1 MITNNMVNPT
11 LSFNILLHVTI
22 LFTILSLFFRY
33 YISKVS
39 SNAINNEVKHLIE
52 KNIKKAKPS
61 IEQIKNK
68 ISEYKKIKDNLTNA
82 YIASK
87 EPNTKNQLQNK
98 ISEVT
103 NKLNNLKV
111 LIPQFMD
118 TNNKMINGN
127 TINNI
132 TNNLTDNFSYEY
144 YEKLFSEEDL
154 TRQKVNNEILLYIKV
169 VNILLILTLL
179 FFGYYLLKTNSLEKN
194 EMKTIVLENILTF
207 MCVGFV
213 EYLFFTKIIL
223 KFIPAPPSTI
233 VTSLISSFKEEL
245 LN

>member
-1 MITNNMVNPT
+1 MITNNMINAAS
-11 LSFNILLHVTI
+11 SFNILLHVTI

-33 YISKVS
+33 YITKVS

-52 KNIKKAKPS
+52 ENIKKAKPS
-61 IEQIKNK
+61 MEQIKNK
-68 ISEYKKIKDNLTNA
+68 ISEYKQIKNDLTNA
-82 YIASK
+82 YIAS
-87 EPNTKNQLQNK
+87 EEVNTKNQLQSR

-118 TNNKMINGN
+118 TNNKMIDGN

-132 TNNLTDNFSYEY
+132 THNITDNFSYEY

-154 TRQKVNNEILLYIKV
+154 TRQKVNNEILLYMKII
-169 VNILLILTLL
+169 NILLILTLL
-179 FFGYYLLKTNSLEKN
+179 FFGFYLLKTNSLEKN

-207 MCVGFV
+207 ICVGFV

-223 KFIPAPPSTI
+223 KFVPAPPSTI
-233 VTSLISSFKEEL
+233 VTSLISSLKKEL